1 MFFFYQ
7 NIAVEPA
14 GEGVTRKVLAHGGTM
29 MMVEVCF
36 QAGAIGPLHNHPHE
50 QSTYVKS
57 GIFDFT
63 IGHETHRVSAGDTLY
78 KKPNVMHGCVCVE
91 AGTLIDV
98 FTPQREDFIS

>member
-36 QAGAIGPLHNHPHE
+36 QAGAIGSLHNHPHE
-50 QSTYVKS
+50 QSTYVNQVFSILRLGMKP
-57 GIFDFT
+57 
-63 IGHETHRVSAGDTLY
+63 IG
-78 KKPNVMHGCVCVE
+78 
-91 AGTLIDV
+91 
-98 FTPQREDFIS
+98 

>member
-36 QAGAIGPLHNHPHE
+36 QAGAIGSLHNHPHE

-57 GIFDFT
+57 GVFDFT
-63 IGHETHRVSAGDTLY
+63 IGDETHRVSAGDTLY
-78 KKPNVMHGCVCVE
+78 KKPDVMHGCVCVE

-98 FTPQREDFIS
+98 FRPQREDFIS